1 MDLGPNEAQQII
13 KTNARQFL
21 EDACPTEHVREME
34 EDATGFD
41 PAIWAQV
48 CDFGWSGMLIPE
60 EYGGF
65 GGDMTDMAV
74 LAEEIGRALLPSPLF
89 ASSVVGALTVMAAGS
104 DEQKQALLPGIA
116 SGASIVTL
124 ALNEPSGTY
133 EPWGVQAEATP
144 DGAGWTLSG
153 TKLYVPYA
161 DSAGTLIVAARTE
174 AGTGPEGITLF
185 LVDPQAPGV
194 TLTILDTIY
203 QDHQFEVVLDGV
215 SVNADQVLGEVG
227 GGWAAIEEMLDRAA
241 VVVAAESIGGAER
254 SLELAVDYSKERV
267 QFGRPIGSFQALQH
281 KMARMV
287 TEVTGAQLLVYEAA
301 WRLAEGLDASI
312 EVPMAKAAA
321 SGAYSTCSIEGTHIF
336 GGAGFIKEAD
346 IQLYFRRAKGAEVL
360 MGDPRWH
367 RRRITRRLAERSV
380 PASH

>member
-21 EDACPTEHVREME
+21 EDSCTTEHVVEME

-41 PAIWAQV
+41 PAIWKQV
-48 CDFGWSGMLIPE
+48 CDFGWAGMLVPE
-60 EYGGF
+60 QYGGF

-89 ASSVVGALTVMAAGS
+89 ASSVVGALTVMAAGN
-104 DEQKQALLPGIA
+104 DDQKQALLPGIA
-116 SGASIVTL
+116 DGTSLVTL

-133 EPWGVQAEATP
+133 EPWGVQAEATQ
-144 DGAGWTLSG
+144 DGSGWELSG
-153 TKLYVPYA
+153 TKLYVPFA
-161 DSAGTLIVAARTE
+161 DAASTLIVAARTQ
-174 AGTGPEGITLF
+174 AGDGP
-185 LVDPQAPGV
+185 DGV
-194 TLTILDTIY
+194 TLFVVDPGAAGVTSTILDTIF

-215 SVNADQVLGEVG
+215 SVNADAVLGAVGGAWPAIQQVL
-227 GGWAAIEEMLDRAA
+227 DQAA
-241 VVVAAESIGGAER
+241 VAVAAQSIGGAER
-254 SLELAVDYSKERV
+254 SLELAVDYSQERV

-301 WRLAEGLDASI
+301 WRLAQGLDASI

-321 SGAYSTCSIEGTHIF
+321 SGAYTTCSIEGTHIF
-336 GGAGFIKEAD
+336 GGAGYIKEAA
-346 IQLYFRRAKGAEVL
+346 IQLHFRRAKGAEVQ

-367 RRRITRRLAERSV
+367 RKRITRLLV
-380 PASH
+380 QQPAPAGH

>member
-21 EDACPTEHVREME
+21 EDACPTEHVRAME
-34 EDATGFD
+34 EDAAGFD

-48 CDFGWSGMLIPE
+48 SDFGWAGMLIPE

-74 LAEEIGRALLPSPLF
+74 LAEEIGRVLLPSPLF

-104 DEQKQALLPGIA
+104 DDQKQRLLPSIA
-116 SGASIVTL
+116 SGTSIVTL
-124 ALNEPSGTY
+124 ALNESSGTY
-133 EPWGVQAEATP
+133 EPWGVQTAATP
-144 DGAGWTLSG
+144 DGTGWKLNG

-161 DSAGTLIVAARTE
+161 DSANTLIVAARTE
-174 AGTGPEGITLF
+174 AGTGPEGVTLF
-185 LVDPQAPGV
+185 LVDTGAAGV
-194 TLTILDTIY
+194 TLTILDTIF
-203 QDHQFEVVLDGV
+203 QDHQFEVVLNDV
-215 SVNADQVLGEVG
+215 SVNADQVLGAVG
-227 GGWAAIEEMLDRAA
+227 GGWPTIQEVLDRAA

-301 WRLAEGLDASI
+301 WRLAAGLDASL

-336 GGAGFIKEAD
+336 GGAGFMREAE
-346 IQLYFRRAKGAEVL
+346 IQLHFRRAKGAEVL

-367 RRRITRRLAERSV
+367 RKRVTRLLAERSV

>member
-1 MDLGPNEAQQII
+1 MELGPNEAQQII

-21 EDACPTEHVREME
+21 GDSCPTEHVRDME
-34 EDATGFD
+34 DDAAGFD
-41 PAIWAQV
+41 PEIWKQV
-48 CDFGWSGMLIPE
+48 CEFGWAGMLVPE

-65 GGDMTDMAV
+65 GGDMTDIAV

-89 ASSVVGALTVMAAGS
+89 ASSVVGALTVMAAGN

-116 SGASIVTL
+116 AGTSIVTL

-133 EPWGVQAEATP
+133 EPWGVQTEATQ
-144 DGAGWTLSG
+144 DGTGWKLTG
-153 TKLYVPYA
+153 TKLYVSFA
-161 DSAGTLIVAARTE
+161 DSAATVIVAARTQ
-174 AGTGPEGITLF
+174 AGDGPDGVSLF
-185 LVDPQAPGV
+185 LVDPRAAGV
-194 TLTILDTIY
+194 TSTILDTIY

-215 SVNADQVLGEVG
+215 SVSADQVLGPVG
-227 GGWAAIEEMLDRAA
+227 GAWPAIQQVLDQAA
-241 VVVAAESIGGAER
+241 VAVAAESIGGAER
-254 SLELAVDYSKERV
+254 SLELAIDYSKERV

-301 WRLAEGLDASI
+301 WRLAQGLDASL

-321 SGAYSTCSIEGTHIF
+321 SGAYTTCAIEGTHIF
-336 GGAGFIKEAD
+336 GGAGFIREAE
-346 IQLYFRRAKGAEVL
+346 IQLHFRRAKGAEVL

-367 RRRITRRLAERSV
+367 RKRVTRLLAQQ
-380 PASH
+380 PAPAGH

>member
-1 MDLGPNEAQQII
+1 MDLGPSEAQQII
-13 KTNARQFL
+13 KNNARQFL

-41 PAIWAQV
+41 PAIWTQV

-65 GGDMTDMAV
+65 GGDMTDIAV

-89 ASSVVGALTVMAAGS
+89 ASSVVGALTVMEAGS
-104 DEQKQALLPGIA
+104 DDQKQALLPGIA
-116 SGASIVTL
+116 SGESIVTL

-133 EPWGVQAEATP
+133 EPWGVQTEATP
-144 DGAGWTLSG
+144 DGAGWRLSG
-153 TKLYVPYA
+153 TKLYVSYA
-161 DSAGTLIVAARTE
+161 DSANTLIVAARTA
-174 AGTGPEGITLF
+174 AGTGPEGVTLF
-185 LVDPQAPGV
+185 LVDPHAPGV
-194 TLTILDTIY
+194 TITILDTIY

-227 GGWAAIEEMLDRAA
+227 GAWPAIQQVLDRAA

-367 RRRITRRLAERSV
+367 RKRVTRLLAERSV